1 MILAGSLFALVGAAS
16 IAVDLGSV
24 FLARRQLQGIADAA
38 ALAAVANI
46 DSGSEAS
53 ARAVIDHSEAEAVT
67 IASLTAGRYH
77 RDSSVALSE
86 RFIAN
91 PASPNAARVVVRE
104 QVPLFFGRILT
115 GKPAMTIEAQ
125 AIAARTDMAA
135 FSLATR
141 LAEVSGGLPNRIL
154 SALAGTELGLTA
166 VDSRGLAAADVD
178 ILGFADA
185 LRLRVQHPDAT
196 YAELFAMRVPLEQ
209 VIGAMADASAGS
221 GASATLAAIESRLG
235 GAPDIR
241 LSDLIDLGPIGEND
255 YDDGTTGIRVDLL
268 SLLRSSL
275 ELSHGDSYGIDL
287 DVSALGLASTSL
299 KLIGGQGEVHSPW
312 MTVTAAKDVVIH
324 SSQAR
329 LYLETRM
336 GTGPLG
342 LVDIR
347 LPIYIELARAEAR
360 LTAIGCGGGDADGV
374 TLAVTP
380 AIGTLAIADVDDRA
394 MLDLTT
400 PAAPRPATLART
412 PLVQIHGFADVALG
426 GTAAQ
431 SAHFTREDIAAR
443 RVRTVTTNDLTRG
456 IASSLVKDADIQTSL
471 LGSPLLGRVLSLGP
485 LVSTVGSQL
494 ALVAPPLDALINE
507 LTATLGVRLGSADV
521 RVDKM
526 RCGVPTLV
534 A

>member
-1 MILAGSLFALVGAAS
+1 MILAGSLFALLGAAS

-46 DSGSEAS
+46 DSDSEAS

-67 IASLTAGRYH
+67 IASLTAGRYR
-77 RDSSVALSE
+77 RDGSVALSE
-86 RFIAN
+86 RFMAD

-312 MTVTAAKDVVIH
+312 MTVTAAKDVVIR

-329 LYLETRM
+329 LYLETRI
-336 GTGPLG
+336 GTGALG

-347 LPIYIELARAEAR
+347 LPIYIELAHAEAR
-360 LTAIGCGGGDADGV
+360 LTAIGCGGDTDGV

-456 IASSLVKDADIQTSL
+456 IASSLVKDADIQASL
-471 LGSPLLGRVLSLGP
+471 LGSPLLGGVLSLGP
-485 LVSTVGSQL
+485 LVSAVGSQL

>member
-16 IAVDLGSV
+16 IAIDVGSV
-24 FLARRQLQGIADAA
+24 YLAKRRLQGIADAA

-46 DSGSEAS
+46 DSGEAS
-53 ARAVIDHSEAEAVT
+53 ARAVIDHSKAEAVT
-67 IASLTAGRYH
+67 IASLTTGRYR
-77 RDSSVALSE
+77 RDGSIAPSE
-86 RFIAN
+86 RFTVDPVA
-91 PASPNAARVVVRE
+91 PDAARLVLRE

-115 GKPAMTIEAQ
+115 SRPAMTIEAQ

-135 FSLATR
+135 FSLGTR
-141 LAEVSGGLPNRIL
+141 LAGVSGGLPNRIL

-166 VDSRGLAAADVD
+166 IDSRGLAAADVD

-209 VIGAMADASAGS
+209 VIGAMADATAGS
-221 GASATLAAIESRLG
+221 GASATLTAIENRLG
-235 GAPDIR
+235 SGPEVR
-241 LSDLIDLGPIGEND
+241 LSDLVDLGPIGEND
-255 YDDGTTGIRVDLL
+255 YQDGTTGIRVDAL

-275 ELSHGDSYGIDL
+275 ELSRGDHYAIDL
-287 DVSALGLASTSL
+287 DASALGLASTSL
-299 KLIGGQGEVHSPW
+299 KLTGGQGEVHSPW
-312 MTVTAAKDVVIH
+312 MTVTSAKDVVIRG
-324 SSQAR
+324 SQAR
-329 LYLETRM
+329 LYLETRI

-360 LTAIGCGGGDADGV
+360 LTGISCGDDADGV

-380 AIGTLAIADVDDRA
+380 AIGKLAIAEVDDRA
-394 MLDLTT
+394 MRDLAA
-400 PAAPRPATLART
+400 PAALRPAMLART
-412 PLVQIHGFADVALG
+412 PLVKIQGFADVALG

-431 SAHFTREDIAAR
+431 SVHFTQADIVAR
-443 RVRTVTTNDLTRG
+443 RVRTVTTNDLARG
-456 IASSLVKDADIQTSL
+456 IASSLVQDADIEASL
-471 LGSPLLGRVLSLGP
+471 LGSPLLGGALSLGP
-485 LVSTVGSQL
+485 LVSAVGSQL
-494 ALVAPPLDALINE
+494 ALVAPPLDALIDE

-521 RVDKM
+521 RVEKM
-526 RCGVPTLV
+526 RCGVPRLV